1 MRKLAS
7 MATLALV
14 VALGAGCGSEPE
26 ETVDIVAPGAGEAV
40 SVPFEVTVE
49 ASVPLGSPA
58 DGLHHV
64 HIWFGDDL
72 ESYLVVEHN
81 VVQINYAP
89 DGAHQMHV
97 SLRNSDHSSAGVET
111 SVPLTISGGTGPGR
125 D

>member
-1 MRKLAS
+1 MRMLAS
-7 MATLALV
+7 IATLALLA
-14 VALGAGCGSEPE
+14 ALGAGCGSEPE
-26 ETVDIVAPGAGEAV
+26 ESVEIVAPVPGTAV
-40 SVPFEVTVE
+40 SLPFEVTVE

-64 HIWFGDDL
+64 HIWFSDEL

-97 SLRNSDHSSAGVET
+97 SLRNADHSSAGVEI
-111 SVPLTISGGTGPGR
+111 SMPLTISGGTGPGR